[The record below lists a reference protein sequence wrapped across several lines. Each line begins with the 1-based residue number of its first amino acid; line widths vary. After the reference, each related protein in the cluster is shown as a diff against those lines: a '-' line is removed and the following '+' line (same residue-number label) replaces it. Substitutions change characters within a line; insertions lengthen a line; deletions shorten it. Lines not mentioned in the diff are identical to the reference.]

1 MTIRNPMFPA
11 DSPARPVTTRA
22 IVRCADPATMPDFYI
37 LTCEGE
43 CMAPEIPNG
52 APVLVDKHGKFG
64 PGDLVVLFFRP
75 EHVPAGMHQAILKR
89 LAMALP
95 PWVRRFPFR
104 EHPESEVHALV
115 VVECTN
121 PLRRFAYKAE
131 HLLGIHRCHGTLPN
145 DAVHDPKR
153 KSWTIPSLAVPQV
166 GIRRPE
172 AVRT

>member
-1 MTIRNPMFPA
+1 
-11 DSPARPVTTRA
+11 
-22 IVRCADPATMPDFYI
+22 MPDFYI